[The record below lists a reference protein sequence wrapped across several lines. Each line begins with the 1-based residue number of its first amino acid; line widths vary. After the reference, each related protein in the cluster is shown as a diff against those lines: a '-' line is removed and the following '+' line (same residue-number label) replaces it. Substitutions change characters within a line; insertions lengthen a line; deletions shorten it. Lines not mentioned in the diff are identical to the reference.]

1 MFEMSSAYERALL
14 LMSCLAPQS
23 DQHCL
28 LRVSTDTPP
37 QIISQKGTH
46 QSGPFSALDDKAD
59 FDNCLLFGL
68 FHVPAK
74 EAMPDMRAVRGCL
87 QLQDLHVRPL
97 AVVNKMVA
105 KVLEPV
111 MNRIIRGLSS
121 NVYDTT
127 PEWVQGFPEPVVGGK
142 DSAVLDMHFLQSTV
156 GMYGGAVYPWF
167 VLLFRQLYW
176 LRHMLLVQIQISDA
190 SIENVKTGMERYYP
204 EKEGIQG
211 SYEEAADS
219 NYQLMFQR
227 ALDFVLVAYEKL
239 VREQISFDVSF
250 LIRSLGLYG
259 ARTAAS
265 EPVQGTTVIDHA
277 DVSFLRNN
285 TSDSFSNISHQLD
298 VAVNERSDNPDVQ
311 YVFDMI
317 KNRAAA
323 LGGVCKD

>member
-1 MFEMSSAYERALL
+1 MSSAYERALL

-28 LRVSTDTPP
+28 IRVSTDTPP

-74 EAMPDMRAVRGCL
+74 EAMPDIRAVRGCL

-105 KVLEPV
+105 KVREPV
-111 MNRIIRGLSS
+111 MNRIIRGPGS

-127 PEWVQGFPEPVVGGK
+127 PEWVQGFSPEPAVGGT
-142 DSAVLDMHFLQSTV
+142 DSAVLDMRFLQSTV
-156 GMYGGAVYPWF
+156 GASDGALYPWF

-190 SIENVKTGMERYYP
+190 SIENIKIGMERYYP
-204 EKEGIQG
+204 EKEGMQG

-219 NYQLMFQR
+219 VYQSMFQR
-227 ALDFVLVAYEKL
+227 ALDFVRVAYEKR
-239 VREQISFDVSF
+239 VREQLSFDVSF

-323 LGGVCKD
+323 LGGMCKA

>member
-28 LRVSTDTPP
+28 IRVGTDTPP

-74 EAMPDMRAVRGCL
+74 EDMPDMRAVRGCL
-87 QLQDLHVRPL
+87 QLQDLHVSPL
-97 AVVNKMVA
+97 SVINKMVA

-121 NVYDTT
+121 NICDTT
-127 PEWVQGFPEPVVGGK
+127 PEWVQGFSPELPVSVR
-142 DSAVLDMHFLQSTV
+142 DSAVLGMNFLQSTV
-156 GMYGGAVYPWF
+156 GQYDSALYPWF
-167 VLLFRQLYW
+167 VLLFMQLYW
-176 LRHMLLVQIQISDA
+176 RRHMLLVQIQISDA
-190 SIENVKTGMERYYP
+190 AIKNVKVGMERYYP
-204 EKEGIQG
+204 EKEGMQG

-265 EPVQGTTVIDHA
+265 EPVQGTAVIEQA
-277 DVSFLRNN
+277 DMVFLLTNMQEN
-285 TSDSFSNISHQLD
+285 FSCISHQLD
-298 VAVNERSDNPDVQ
+298 VAGNKRSDNQDVQ

-323 LGGVCKD
+323 LGRSED

>member
-1 MFEMSSAYERALL
+1 M
-14 LMSCLAPQS
+14 MSCLAPYS
-23 DQHCL
+23 DRHCL
-28 LRVSTDTPP
+28 IHMEADTPP
-37 QIISQKGTH
+37 RIISQEGT
-46 QSGPFSALDDKAD
+46 QQPGPFSVLDDNAD

-74 EAMPDMRAVRGCL
+74 DTMPDMLAVKGCL
-87 QLQDLHVRPL
+87 QLQDLKVRPL
-97 AVVNKMVA
+97 VVIRKMVA
-105 KVLEPV
+105 KLLEPATS
-111 MNRIIRGLSS
+111 RITRGSIS
-121 NVYDTT
+121 NIYDTT
-127 PEWVQGFPEPVVGGK
+127 PEWVQGFSPDLAVSGR

-204 EKEGIQG
+204 EKEGMQG

-239 VREQISFDVSF
+239 AREQISFDVSF

-259 ARTAAS
+259 TRMAAS
-265 EPVQGTTVIDHA
+265 EPVQGTTVIEHA

-298 VAVNERSDNPDVQ
+298 VAVNEGSDNPDVQ

-317 KNRAAA
+317 KNRAAS
-323 LGGVCKD
+323 LGSVRKE